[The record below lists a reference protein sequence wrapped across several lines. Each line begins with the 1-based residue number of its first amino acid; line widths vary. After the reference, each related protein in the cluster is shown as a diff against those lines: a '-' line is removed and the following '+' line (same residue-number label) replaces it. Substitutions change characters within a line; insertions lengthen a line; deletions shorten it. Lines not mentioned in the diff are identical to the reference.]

1 MEAATYEL
9 ELYSLRWETSL
20 SSTYPAQGH
29 CTMPL
34 CFSFSVCETGH
45 GGLILHE
52 KTKAYIVLLK
62 SFAYELH
69 NMQFFFLKFIAE

>member
-20 SSTYPAQGH
+20 SSTKPVQGH
-29 CTMPL
+29 TMPL
-34 CFSFSVCETGH
+34 YFSFSVCETGH

-69 NMQFFFLKFIAE
+69 NMQFFSLKFIEE

>member
-1 MEAATYEL
+1 
-9 ELYSLRWETSL
+9 
-20 SSTYPAQGH
+20 
-29 CTMPL
+29 MPL
-34 CFSFSVCETGH
+34 YFSFSVCETGH

-69 NMQFFFLKFIAE
+69 NMQFFFLKFIEE